1 MLCCIC
7 NIRHFFTK
15 MFHFT
20 FFNFYDII
28 YTHGADL
35 VSTGIVEHR
44 WQVECPRHGH
54 KKINANKIKNAV
66 ATLFG
71 VRQAVAFA

>member
-1 MLCCIC
+1 M
-7 NIRHFFTK
+7 
-15 MFHFT
+15 
-20 FFNFYDII
+20 
-28 YTHGADL
+28 YTYGDDL

-71 VRQAVAFA
+71 ANQAVAFA

>member
-1 MLCCIC
+1 M
-7 NIRHFFTK
+7 
-15 MFHFT
+15 
-20 FFNFYDII
+20 
-28 YTHGADL
+28 

-44 WQVECPRHGH
+44 CQVECPRSGP

-71 VRQAVAFA
+71 VRPTMAAFA

>member
-1 MLCCIC
+1 M
-7 NIRHFFTK
+7 
-15 MFHFT
+15 
-20 FFNFYDII
+20 
-28 YTHGADL
+28 

>member
-1 MLCCIC
+1 V
-7 NIRHFFTK
+7 
-15 MFHFT
+15 
-20 FFNFYDII
+20 Y
-28 YTHGADL
+28 GADL

-44 WQVECPRHGH
+44 WQVGCRRYRH

-71 VRQAVAFA
+71 ANQAVAFA